1 MLNDASLRHVQ
12 LSKTAYRLISVIPK
26 PSFTGRASSGAVVP
40 VVPST
45 PAATAAKPLSSELEA
60 NTVVGMVEKIDR
72 TKRTF
77 SVKTATGSREFS
89 FRDDTQFEIIA
100 GVAVRLD
107 EYADAHP
114 TSFPIA
120 EKERVR
126 VTWRV
131 GTALSQVATRVSP
144 AKP

>member
-1 MLNDASLRHVQ
+1 M
-12 LSKTAYRLISVIPK
+12 
-26 PSFTGRASSGAVVP
+26 
-40 VVPST
+40 VPST